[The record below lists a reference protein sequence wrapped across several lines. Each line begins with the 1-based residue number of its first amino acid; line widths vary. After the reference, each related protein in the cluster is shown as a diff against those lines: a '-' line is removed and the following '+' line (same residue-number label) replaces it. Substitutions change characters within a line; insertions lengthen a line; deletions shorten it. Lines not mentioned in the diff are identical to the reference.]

1 VKLHSTNREYKR
13 EQKTSAIMSAL
24 SLVLLLALLCG
35 SAVCSCFKSGVAQ
48 LPPPPRRVWSMC
60 QSDPDLRPKPLMP
73 GMSEPVHAI
82 SAADVRTLQTQ
93 VMRLE
98 RRHIVLQAL
107 VEDVCS
113 ALLHC
118 DDVALMER
126 HARSMG
132 DIYLDTGFTTT
143 RRPRMVR
150 QEIMQIMNR
159 HNVSDKP
166 LMHTWKKNRFSVQQ
180 PSGEQDTQG
189 GVDIV

>member
-1 VKLHSTNREYKR
+1 MQADTQCMLFLITMLACAAACSAFRGLPALPAQPTCVYAPQHARRRLQMSMSTPDLGDDGLHLR
-13 EQKTSAIMSAL
+13 QKPQAPGA
-24 SLVLLLALLCG
+24 A
-35 SAVCSCFKSGVAQ
+35 
-48 LPPPPRRVWSMC
+48 PPPSR
-60 QSDPDLRPKPLMP
+60 
-73 GMSEPVHAI
+73 
-82 SAADVRTLQTQ
+82 SATADAQALDTR

-98 RRHIVLQAL
+98 RRIIVLNAL

-150 QEIMQIMNR
+150 QELVQIMNR
-159 HNVSDKP
+159 HNVTDKP
-166 LMHTWKKNRFSVQQ
+166 LMYTWKNTRFPMQRRI
-180 PSGEQDTQG
+180 DDG
-189 GVDIV
+189 GFGVVV

>member
-1 VKLHSTNREYKR
+1 
-13 EQKTSAIMSAL
+13 MSAMSSTSSLIL
-24 SLVLLLALLCG
+24 SLLVLLCG
-35 SAVCSCFKSGVAQ
+35 SALCSCFKPGVAQ
-48 LPPPPRRVWSMC
+48 LPLPPSPRRVWSMC
-60 QSDPDLRPKPLMP
+60 MSEPDLRPKPLMP
-73 GMSEPVHAI
+73 GMP
-82 SAADVRTLQTQ
+82 AAVPGTTDAQFRALDTRML
-93 VMRLE
+93 RLE

-150 QEIMQIMNR
+150 QEIVQIMNR
-159 HNVSDKP
+159 HNISDKP
-166 LMHTWKKNRFSVQQ
+166 LMYTWNNNRFSVQKR
-180 PSGEQDTQG
+180 SGERDEHG
-189 GVDIV
+189 SNNLD

>member
-1 VKLHSTNREYKR
+1 
-13 EQKTSAIMSAL
+13 
-24 SLVLLLALLCG
+24 
-35 SAVCSCFKSGVAQ
+35 
-48 LPPPPRRVWSMC
+48 MC
-60 QSDPDLRPKPLMP
+60 QNDPDLRPKPVMP
-73 GMSEPVHAI
+73 GTPEPVL
-82 SAADVRTLQTQ
+82 SFSVADVRSLQTQ
-93 VMRLE
+93 VTRLE
-98 RRHIVLQAL
+98 RRHLVLQAL

-150 QEIMQIMNR
+150 QEIVQIMNR
-159 HNVSDKP
+159 HNISNKP
-166 LMHTWKKNRFSVQQ
+166 LMHTWKNNRFSVQK
-180 PSGEQDTQG
+180 PSGENDSPG